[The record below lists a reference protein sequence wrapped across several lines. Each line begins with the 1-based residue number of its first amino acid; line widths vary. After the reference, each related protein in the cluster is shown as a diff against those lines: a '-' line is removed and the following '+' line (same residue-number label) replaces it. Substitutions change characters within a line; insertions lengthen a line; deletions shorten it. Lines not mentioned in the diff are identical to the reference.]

1 MESRVI
7 SIDFFRYWVLP
18 IRIFS
23 TENLRIRRNWPFS
36 LRVCTYEISH
46 KISLIQIC
54 RDRKHE
60 YRSPIHSIFV

>member
-23 TENLRIRRNWPFS
+23 TENLRIRRNWPFFKGLFIRNLS
-36 LRVCTYEISH
+36 QDKPNTNLQR
-46 KISLIQIC
+46 
-54 RDRKHE
+54 
-60 YRSPIHSIFV
+60 

>member
-1 MESRVI
+1 MEIGILVLGI
-7 SIDFFRYWVLP
+7 IAYYNFFNRKFEEP
-18 IRIFS
+18 K
-23 TENLRIRRNWPFS
+23 EWPFS